1 MGSIRGNYVWD
12 NDDLRPG
19 QRVEGGLSQNLY
31 DTEGKLRAGARFIP
45 AEEEDEPLV
54 VTETVYVSTEE
65 RRRDDT
71 GELARFVAELLRP
84 YAEEA
89 VRRGGAAMAAW
100 WRETGSPAMKARKQ
114 RRLRTS
120 AATVSTDLMAR
131 APRPRMS
138 AAEAQ
143 ARHLAALAAQVFSDE
158 QMRLIEDAD
167 IVGDTD
173 ADPPTVA
180 ARLAALPAEQVTR
193 LVQMLATNP
202 HLLEDE
208 GLADL
213 ACYVSYFQDRQPELS

>member
-12 NDDLRPG
+12 DDDLRPG

-45 AEEEDEPLV
+45 AEEDDGPLV
-54 VTETVYVSTEE
+54 ITETVYVPTEE

-71 GELARFVAELLRP
+71 GELARFVADLLRP
-84 YAEEA
+84 YAEEG
-89 VRRGGAAMAAW
+89 VRRGGAAVAAW
-100 WRETGSPAMKARKQ
+100 WRETASPAVKARKQ

-120 AATVSTDLMAR
+120 SSTVSTDLIAR
-131 APRPRMS
+131 APRPQMS

-143 ARHLAALAAQVFSDE
+143 ARHLAALAAQAFSDE
-158 QMRLIEDAD
+158 QMRLVEDAD

-173 ADPPTVA
+173 ADPAAVA
-180 ARLAALPAEQVTR
+180 ARLAELPPEQVTR
-193 LVQMLATNP
+193 LVQMLATSP

-213 ACYVSYFQDRQPELS
+213 ASYVSYLQARQPELS